1 MRNNNNRRAVMWALY
16 SLFYVLVLLV
26 ETTVFADTRHFGAK
40 LSFLPVAVACVAIF
54 TGHEAGSLFGLC
66 AGFFCTCAGGSALS
80 IVTFA
85 VIGVFAGWLCDAVFA
100 RKLVPAALVCLGAL
114 IIHQF
119 SAFLLQRII
128 AGADVPFYW
137 PLCESVFS
145 WPAMVP
151 AYFLCKVIRKAGGE

>member
-1 MRNNNNRRAVMWALY
+1 MWALY

-128 AGADVPFYW
+128 AGADVPLRW
-137 PLCESVFS
+137 PICESIFS